1 MRCVALDCVR
11 NSLLVCVCAGERE
24 REESRYS
31 HFVGRISV
39 AERALSVI
47 YIHMYTRGGGKR
59 PYKTFWPVT
68 FIQTYDHGY
77 VHKRWRAKHTNYG
90 VCGVWEKYRTVC
102 MHMYITQ
109 FLGPKFIL
117 NIHILFLTAS
127 YIR

>member
-47 YIHMYTRGGGKR
+47 YIHMYIHVVEGKGLIKLFGLLLS
-59 PYKTFWPVT
+59 YKHTITGMYINAGVPN
-68 FIQTYDHGY
+68 IQTMECVECGKNTELY
-77 VHKRWRAKHTNYG
+77 VCICTLH
-90 VCGVWEKYRTVC
+90 
-102 MHMYITQ
+102 
-109 FLGPKFIL
+109 
-117 NIHILFLTAS
+117 S
-127 YIR
+127 S